1 MNRRRPFAF
10 LIATMA
16 VVVVLSPL
24 NVTAQGIT
32 GAVVLEGWG
41 EPLADAVVL
50 LMDDQFVPVDS
61 VMAGEEG
68 RFSLSTRG
76 PGPFYLQARHGE
88 TFGPVLGP
96 VEVEEGSGRDVELE
110 FPSPLFRQ
118 ALDCYA
124 TPLPEGTGVLA
135 GMVFDSNSDMPLPG
149 ARVTLEWTDPT
160 GRRTRDVV
168 SSPAGR
174 FVACAIPAD
183 VALTARVYSLGA
195 VGAPQTGIEVREG
208 ALARH
213 DLTMDLRRAAPTV
226 RVVTDAGSERAGGL
240 STLTGELTDGATG
253 SPVVGARVTI
263 VGLDREMATDRQGRF
278 RAVNLEPG
286 RYTVDVSHLGYGRR
300 SEALDVPAGSD
311 VLVELRLAAQAIEL
325 GEITVRAAR
334 ERLGARLAGAPA
346 SRTLAGERLVDAQ
359 GRGAPLH
366 EALYDLPGIRLTYAR
381 RAGEGPME
389 ACAEVARGRMGVGG
403 GCNMI
408 EVFLDGVAVPF
419 DVAQELLM
427 TGVHDYERIELLR
440 PIEAMRWGLRASEAG
455 ALFLWTHRRGG

>member
-1 MNRRRPFAF
+1 MNGRHLFAL
-10 LIATMA
+10 LIAT
-16 VVVVLSPL
+16 VVAALSPL
-24 NVTAQGIT
+24 GSAAQQISGQ
-32 GAVVLEGWG
+32 VVLEGWG
-41 EPLADAVVL
+41 EPLANAVVL
-50 LMDDQFVPVDS
+50 LIDDRHEPVDS
-61 VMAGEEG
+61 AMSGEEG
-68 RFSLSTRG
+68 RFSIPAPGS
-76 PGPFYLQARHGE
+76 GPFYLQARRGE
-88 TFGPVLGP
+88 TFGPVAGP
-96 VEVEEGSGRDVELE
+96 IEVEGSGAEVELE

-135 GMVFDSNSDMPLPG
+135 GMVFDPNSDMPLPG

-168 SSPAGR
+168 SSDAGR
-174 FVACAIPAD
+174 FVACAIPAG
-183 VALTARVYSLGA
+183 VELTARVYSLGA

-213 DLTMDLRRAAPTV
+213 DLTMDLRRAAASV

-240 STLTGELTDGATG
+240 STLTGELTDGTTG
-253 SPVVGARVTI
+253 GPVVAARVAI
-263 VGLDREMATDRQGRF
+263 VGADREMTTDRQGRF

-286 RYTVDVSHLGYGRR
+286 RYTVEVSHLGYGRR
-300 SEALDVPAGSD
+300 LEALDIPAGSD

-381 RAGEGPME
+381 RGGEGPME
-389 ACAEVARGRMGVGG
+389 ACAEVTRGRMGVGG

-419 DVAQELLM
+419 AVAQELLM

-455 ALFLWTHRRGG
+455 ALFLWTYRRGG